1 VATILHEIAA
11 VANVAV
17 VVEERAIPVR
27 PEVRGACELLGL
39 DPLYVACEGQ
49 MVAIE
54 PGAAAATA
62 LQALRAHASGQQ
74 AAIIGTVKAEPP
86 GLVLLK
92 TQFGGT
98 RIVDLLVGDPLPRI
112 C

>member
-1 VATILHEIAA
+1 MAT
-11 VANVAV
+11 VANVAI

-27 PEVRGACELLGL
+27 PEVRGACELLGI
-39 DPLYVACEGQ
+39 DPLCVACEGRL
-49 MVAIE
+49 VAIVAG
-54 PGAAAATA
+54 PAAATA
-62 LQALRAHASGQQ
+62 LQELRAHPLGWD
-74 AAIIGTVKAEPP
+74 AAIIGTVKEEPP

-98 RIVDLLVGDPLPRI
+98 RIMDMLVGDPLPRI